1 MKKLFSMA
9 VIFIMALTLAGC
21 STTKIEDL
29 KLEIDELNQEIW
41 DTHQEMG
48 GHIIDKTLLQD
59 ELSDTHQAF
68 VELEAE
74 MLLLLE
80 ELSLLQA
87 QVFDNVITFTL
98 EDEYGDFNSKTVGF
112 NDEYD
117 GTLFDLLDENLEV
130 GYNESE
136 WGKYIYSIEDLRPK
150 TGAYI
155 SFSKNGVPS
164 NVGVELSAF
173 EDGDIF
179 TFEVLWWDV
188 LQQDVDNLIRL
199 FIDNHASDYVN
210 SESIDYNVL
219 LGLNLLGI
227 ESEYVT
233 VDEVEELVESSTLNF
248 VTDYFKAIMM
258 LNVVGSD
265 SSELI
270 AELNLIV
277 TPGAY
282 GQTAYGL
289 LAMDSVSHIEDYSSF
304 VTAALADLEITTPYD
319 LGLDAGGISLVA
331 LSNYSGVDTLITDYT
346 TWVSTSQL
354 DSGGIVTRD
363 TIWGEIT
370 YPGTENASSIS
381 QIILGLIA
389 NGIDPTGVDYTK
401 GTNNLISRLL
411 EFGTLTGSFDYVE
424 GDELTEDLAFSTPQA
439 FLALVA
445 YQVYSNTY
453 SAVNPYDFN

>member
-29 KLEIDELNQEIW
+29 ELEIDELNQEIW

-48 GHIIDKTLLQD
+48 EHIIDNTLLQD

-130 GYNESE
+130 GYSESE
-136 WGKYIYSIEDLRPK
+136 WGKFIYSIEDLRPK

-164 NVGVELSAF
+164 IVGVELSTF

-179 TFEVLWWDV
+179 AFEVLWWDT
-188 LQQDVDNLIRL
+188 LQQDVDDLIQL
-199 FIDNHASDYVN
+199 FIKNYTSDYVN

-219 LGLNLLGI
+219 LGLSLLGI
-227 ESEYVT
+227 ENEYVT
-233 VDEVEELVESSTLNF
+233 VAEVEELVESSTLNF
-248 VTDYFKAIMM
+248 VTDYFKAIVQ
-258 LNVVGSD
+258 LNAVD
-265 SSELI
+265 SNAADAYAAL
-270 AELNLIV
+270 
-277 TPGAY
+277 GATATVSGY
-282 GQTAYGL
+282 GGTAYALLGL
-289 LAMDSVSHIEDYSSF
+289 NSNTHTTDFSGFEAS
-304 VTAALADLEITTPYD
+304 ALTSYDTESPYD
-319 LGLDAGGISLVA
+319 LGLDSGGITMVA
-331 LSNYSGVDTLITDYT
+331 LSEYAGDTEIDTMIIEFATWISTD
-346 TWVSTSQL
+346 QL
-354 DSGGIVTRD
+354 PSGGVETRD
-363 TIWGEIT
+363 FGWGSS
-370 YPGTENASSIS
+370 ENAASIS
-381 QIILGLIA
+381 AVILGLVA
-389 NGIDPTGVDYTK
+389 NGIDPRGVDYTQ
-401 GTNNLISRLL
+401 GTNNLISRLI
-411 EFGTLTGSFDYVE
+411 EFQTDTGSFDWALT
-424 GDELTEDLAFSTPQA
+424 DEIDEDLMFSTPQA
-439 FLALVA
+439 FLALVV
-445 YQVYSNTY
+445 YQEYVNTM
-453 SAVNPYDFN
+453 SPVNPYSFK

>member
-29 KLEIDELNQEIW
+29 ELEIDELNQEIW

-48 GHIIDKTLLQD
+48 EHIIDNTLLQD

-130 GYNESE
+130 GYSESE
-136 WGKYIYSIEDLRPK
+136 WGKFIYSIEDLRPK

-164 NVGVELSAF
+164 IVGVELSTF

-179 TFEVLWWDV
+179 AFEVLWWDT
-188 LQQDVDNLIRL
+188 LQQDIDNLIQL
-199 FIDNHASDYVN
+199 FIDNHASNYVN
-210 SESIDYNVL
+210 SELVDYNVL
-219 LGLNLLGI
+219 LGLSLLGI
-227 ESEYVT
+227 ESEYVSIS
-233 VDEVEELVESSTLNF
+233 EVETLVENSTLTF
-248 VTDYFKAIMM
+248 VSDYFKAIMK

-265 SSELI
+265 SSELL
-270 AELNLIV
+270 AELELN
-277 TPGAY
+277 
-282 GQTAYGL
+282 
-289 LAMDSVSHIEDYSSF
+289 
-304 VTAALADLEITTPYD
+304 
-319 LGLDAGGISLVA
+319 
-331 LSNYSGVDTLITDYT
+331 SN
-346 TWVSTSQL
+346 
-354 DSGGIVTRD
+354 
-363 TIWGEIT
+363 
-370 YPGTENASSIS
+370 
-381 QIILGLIA
+381 
-389 NGIDPTGVDYTK
+389 
-401 GTNNLISRLL
+401 SRLIWTNCL
-411 EFGTLTGSFDYVE
+411 WIT
-424 GDELTEDLAFSTPQA
+424 
-439 FLALVA
+439 
-445 YQVYSNTY
+445 SNGQCFTY
-453 SAVNPYDFN
+453 RRL